1 MNSLHFQHWIN
12 ELLLVSSKAF
22 LLEID
27 EPINEQLLSYRLKY
41 MDRFQV
47 KPLDFQH
54 WINELLPANRET
66 FLFWILPS
74 QFISNNCH
82 IASK

>member
-1 MNSLHFQHWIN
+1 
-12 ELLLVSSKAF
+12 
-22 LLEID
+22 
-27 EPINEQLLSYRLKY
+27 LLSYRLKY

-66 FLFWILPS
+66 FLFWILTS
-74 QFISNNCH
+74 RLISNNCH